1 MKKILLITMFFFSA
15 ASMMADGEQKID
27 ASKVSKI
34 TFKGDDVIIT
44 FNDGTSTKTLDMS
57 VVTLDFT
64 NATSIE
70 DRLRLSEESGL
81 EGKPVY
87 DLSGKQIGKS
97 VAELKAGVYIIDK
110 KKVVIK

>member
-1 MKKILLITMFFFSA
+1 MKKFLLITMFFFSA

>member
-1 MKKILLITMFFFSA
+1 MFFFSA

>member
-1 MKKILLITMFFFSA
+1 MKKFLLITMFFFSA

-57 VVTLDFT
+57 VVTD
-64 NATSIE
+64 
-70 DRLRLSEESGL
+70 DRIKLSEQSGL

-87 DLSGKQIGKS
+87 DLSGKLLGNS
-97 VAELKAGVYIIDK
+97 AASLKAGVYIIDK
-110 KKVVIK
+110 KKVVVK

>member
-1 MKKILLITMFFFSA
+1 MKKFLLITMFFFSA

-57 VVTLDFT
+57 MVTLDFT
-64 NATSIE
+64 NATSID
-70 DRLRLSEESGL
+70 DRIKLSEQNGL

-87 DLSGKQIGKS
+87 DLSGKLLGNS
-97 VAELKAGVYIIDK
+97 AASLKAGVYIIDK
-110 KKVVIK
+110 KKVVVK